1 MCIFVK
7 LTGKYRIVQLNG
19 KRFILY
25 NQRCPAWTHPYAYQ
39 ADGGTL
45 SSAGCGIF
53 SLLHASQ
60 FLGGKPGTPEALADF
75 SCNCGGRGDDGTDRP
90 ALLSAMQRQGLARR
104 LGFSYD
110 FDGLRNDRDSLY
122 RHLISGGAALCNLR
136 VGHIVALIGARNAEG
151 DRQVLAVDS
160 YSESAD
166 PRVRDNVRECMPGSE
181 IVSEV
186 RNSSG
191 LSCGIQQSNGIYWAD
206 LSAVR
211 DFNLLHPI
219 RP

>member
-60 FLGGKPGTPEALADF
+60 FLGG
-75 SCNCGGRGDDGTDRP
+75 SP
-90 ALLSAMQRQGLARR
+90 APRKRWLTFPAIAAAAGMTE
-104 LGFSYD
+104 
-110 FDGLRNDRDSLY
+110 
-122 RHLISGGAALCNLR
+122 LI
-136 VGHIVALIGARNAEG
+136 V
-151 DRQVLAVDS
+151 
-160 YSESAD
+160 
-166 PRVRDNVRECMPGSE
+166 PRC
-181 IVSEV
+181 
-186 RNSSG
+186 
-191 LSCGIQQSNGIYWAD
+191 
-206 LSAVR
+206 
-211 DFNLLHPI
+211 
-219 RP
+219 